1 MSPAIVSFL
10 WIHLLPSLSCPSLF
24 FFSCVLFFPVSFPLF
39 SKDAIGPEH
48 IFCHHVLS
56 SCCVP
61 PAPLG
66 SGVGGVVGGAVGA
79 LAPGPGGVPG
89 HPGTAGQAR
98 GSRQSVRPLRG
109 APPADAP
116 QDPISVSTPRFE
128 QLLPWRV
135 WQRVCVCVCVFVRVR
150 AFMHVFVCTQDHFCL
165 CTCDRVCVCVLV
177 CVCVDQII

>member
-48 IFCHHVLS
+48 IFCLHVLS

-135 WQRVCVCVCVFVRVR
+135 WQRVCVCVFLSVCAHSCMSLYVLKII
-150 AFMHVFVCTQDHFCL
+150 FVCAHAT
-165 CTCDRVCVCVLV
+165 VCVCVFW
-177 CVCVDQII
+177 CVCVWIR